1 MFEAIVK
8 DRNITFNTGDP
19 DKLILD
25 VTYEN
30 IYFPND
36 QWQREIRVKVNHNSG
51 EMIELKANLMKEK

>member
-36 QWQREIRVKVNHNSG
+36 QWQREIRVKVNHN
-51 EMIELKANLMKEK
+51 